1 MKKMKTMTEGVIWKE
16 ILFFAIPLILGNLFQ
31 QLYNTVD
38 SIIVGNYVG
47 SNALAAV
54 GSSGAIIN
62 LLIGFCIGAST
73 GAGVVISQ
81 FYGAK
86 NTEGVRKAVHTTMAI
101 ALVAGVLLTV
111 IGITVTPSMLRLMG
125 TPDKVF
131 EQSVIYLQ
139 VYFGGSLFSVV
150 YNMSAGIL
158 NAVGNSRRSLV
169 YLMIAAISNIFLDLI
184 MVVGLKLGIVG
195 AALATDISQLISCI
209 FIWGFL
215 IRSEDVYK
223 LKIKEIRCYDHL
235 LSKIIRIGIPTGIQN
250 IVISLSN
257 LIVQASV
264 NSFGAT
270 VMAGF
275 AAYIKI
281 DGFNIL
287 PVLSI
292 SMAAT
297 TFAGQNIGAGKA
309 DRVRKGMY
317 ISTAMGAGYSVIT
330 GIVLLIFAP
339 QVIGVFTTNHKVV
352 EYGVYIMKYFC
363 PFYWMLGILHVLGG
377 TIRGTGKTMQA
388 MIVFLVSLCGFRVM
402 WIAGTMAWAKSLG
415 HVMMC
420 YPTSWLLG
428 MLLMLLYVWKGNW
441 MVLRKADRV
450 RKGMYISTAMGAG
463 YSVITGIVL
472 LIFAPQVIGVFTTNH
487 KVVEYGVYIMKYFCP
502 FYWMLGILHVLGG
515 TIRGTGKTMQA
526 MIVFL
531 VSLCGF
537 RVMWI
542 AGTMAWAKSLGHV
555 MMCYP
560 TSWLLGM
567 LLMLLYVWKGN
578 WMVLRTEKI

>member
-38 SIIVGNYVG
+38 LIIVGNYVG

-150 YNMSAGIL
+150 YNMSAGVL

-257 LIVQASV
+257 LIVQTSV

-297 TFAGQNIGAGKA
+297 TFAGQNIGARKP

-317 ISTAMGAGYSVIT
+317 ISTVMGAGYSVLT
-330 GIVLLIFAP
+330 GIMLLIFAP
-339 QVIGVFTTNHKVV
+339 QVIGVFTTNQKVV
-352 EYGVYIMKYFC
+352 EYGVYIMRYFY

-388 MIVFLVSLCGFRVM
+388 MVVFLVSLCGFRVM
-402 WIAGTMAWAKSLG
+402 WIAGTMAWTRSLG

-428 MLLMLLYVWKGNW
+428 MLLMLLYVWKGKW
-441 MVLRKADRV
+441 MDL
-450 RKGMYISTAMGAG
+450 
-463 YSVITGIVL
+463 
-472 LIFAPQVIGVFTTNH
+472 
-487 KVVEYGVYIMKYFCP
+487 
-502 FYWMLGILHVLGG
+502 
-515 TIRGTGKTMQA
+515 
-526 MIVFL
+526 
-531 VSLCGF
+531 
-537 RVMWI
+537 
-542 AGTMAWAKSLGHV
+542 
-555 MMCYP
+555 
-560 TSWLLGM
+560 
-567 LLMLLYVWKGN
+567 
-578 WMVLRTEKI
+578 

>member
-131 EQSVIYLQ
+131 EQ
-139 VYFGGSLFSVV
+139 
-150 YNMSAGIL
+150 
-158 NAVGNSRRSLV
+158 

-257 LIVQASV
+257 LIVQTSV

-297 TFAGQNIGAGKA
+297 TFAGQNIGARKP

-317 ISTAMGAGYSVIT
+317 ISTVMGAGYSVLT
-330 GIVLLIFAP
+330 GIMLLIFAP
-339 QVIGVFTTNHKVV
+339 QVIGVFTTNQKVV
-352 EYGVYIMKYFC
+352 EYGVYIMRYFC

-388 MIVFLVSLCGFRVM
+388 MVVFLVSLCGFRVM
-402 WIAGTMAWAKSLG
+402 WIAGTMAWTRSLG

-428 MLLMLLYVWKGNW
+428 MLLMLLYVWKGKW
-441 MVLRKADRV
+441 MDL
-450 RKGMYISTAMGAG
+450 
-463 YSVITGIVL
+463 
-472 LIFAPQVIGVFTTNH
+472 
-487 KVVEYGVYIMKYFCP
+487 
-502 FYWMLGILHVLGG
+502 
-515 TIRGTGKTMQA
+515 
-526 MIVFL
+526 
-531 VSLCGF
+531 
-537 RVMWI
+537 
-542 AGTMAWAKSLGHV
+542 
-555 MMCYP
+555 
-560 TSWLLGM
+560 
-567 LLMLLYVWKGN
+567 
-578 WMVLRTEKI
+578 